1 MQIQAQG
8 IATDNFVKNLPVSFR
23 SRLPFG
29 IIGIISPLFVG
40 SDFSSVLHAIKYL
53 VLNAPTDAA
62 ADGNVII
69 ISTRLSTIILLSQ
82 ITSEAG
88 WFKRKENQI
97 GNIWKKMSNLKKG
110 YAFVA
115 LECFEDSH
123 DDSPPSLFKI

>member
-88 WFKRKENQI
+88 
-97 GNIWKKMSNLKKG
+97 
-110 YAFVA
+110 
-115 LECFEDSH
+115 
-123 DDSPPSLFKI
+123 